1 MISYELYNYYLLE
14 WMQKRGTNVEY
25 DKWEGQIDC
34 VGKSKYC
41 GECEGLRFLHPVNG
55 QF

>member
-1 MISYELYNYYLLE
+1 MNCTTRVIRVDAKE
-14 WMQKRGTNVEY
+14 R
-25 DKWEGQIDC
+25 DKCGIRQ
-34 VGKSKYC
+34 VGRPNRLRGKSKYC